1 MKEIIGF
8 DTLRLKLF
16 LELKGLKALVMGVFK
31 DLVVIKS
38 FEALVLP
45 LLYLFLW
52 ISTVYHLLS
61 CFLEQDSKLVYACV
75 HFIG

>member
-1 MKEIIGF
+1 MKVLFMYFLIYLVSLCSMKEIIGF

-45 LLYLFLW
+45 LLYLFL
-52 ISTVYHLLS
+52 
-61 CFLEQDSKLVYACV
+61 
-75 HFIG
+75 